1 MLGWQP
7 EISFEDGFK
16 NLLKNID
23 EWKNAPLWDKKIKK
37 ATSNWFRYLK

>member
-23 EWKNAPLWDKKIKK
+23 EWKNAPLWDKK
-37 ATSNWFRYLK
+37 N